1 MLRSAVRFAAGT
13 LNRDAKGTGK
23 RLNMHAEDGKSGT
36 ETGSTWEASIDG
48 VATRLLVEGIH
59 AGTLADLRLIGEDAG
74 RNGFSD
80 LAQRAATLASS
91 LEAADE
97 QEVETLLKSGITDL
111 RLSPGGGADG
121 VSTNARAPYQAL
133 EEDVELIA
141 DFLVEA
147 REHLSQIEGQ
157 MLSLERDPTAME
169 VIHAVFRAFHTIKGL
184 AGFLGFATIQAV
196 AHEVET
202 LLDLARNEKLR
213 IDTAIV
219 DVVLESAD
227 FLLAEMASI
236 DRLLLGAQH
245 IEPADSSALIARIK
259 TLAVTTPQTR
269 VIPNA
274 VHDDESPLA
283 AMRSAPLSSTLDEAS
298 KLPGSMVSIEPQIEF
313 PLEETSAAPVETPAL
328 VQALTGPPA
337 VAIVEAPAA
346 VPVRLSPPAQVE
358 NAGRSVEI
366 AKTPDAFSVRVDT
379 AKLDHLMDMVGEMV
393 IAQSLIRHS
402 PVLLTANDSRLIG
415 DLSQLARVTAEV
427 QRATMSMR
435 MVPVGQLFQKIERV
449 IRDLSRKANKQI
461 VLQTSGMDTEVDKT
475 VAEELSDPL
484 LHMVRN
490 SVDHGIEVAAERIA
504 AGKNPTA
511 QIRLSAYHQGGKIVI
526 EISDDGRGL
535 NAERIRA
542 KAEQRN
548 LVSPT
553 TVLSDSEVYQLIFE
567 PGFSTA
573 EKITDVS
580 GRGVG
585 MDVVRRNVEK
595 LRGRIETHSTLGQ
608 GTTFFLKLPL
618 TLAIIDGLVVE
629 VGQSHYIV
637 PLSVVREIFRPSESA
652 VFSVENREEMVLVR
666 EQLLPVVRLN
676 QRLGI
681 EGRTVHPSEGLLVV
695 IESESKRYCLL
706 VDDLLGKQ
714 EVVIKGLGEV
724 FKNIPG
730 LSGCAVLADGRVGLI
745 LDTDGIYRGRR
756 R

>member
-1 MLRSAVRFAAGT
+1 L
-13 LNRDAKGTGK
+13 
-23 RLNMHAEDGKSGT
+23 
-36 ETGSTWEASIDG
+36 TWEASIDG

-59 AGTLADLRLIGEDAG
+59 AGTLAELRLIGEDAE

-97 QEVETLLKSGITDL
+97 QEAETLLKSGITDL
-111 RLSPGGGADG
+111 RLSPGGGANG
-121 VSTNARAPYQAL
+121 VSTNACAPYQAL
-133 EEDVELIA
+133 EEDVELMA

-184 AGFLGFATIQAV
+184 AGFLGFSTIQAV

-213 IDTAIV
+213 VDTAIV

-227 FLLAEMASI
+227 FLLEEMASI

-245 IEPADSSALIARIK
+245 IEPADSSALIARIR
-259 TLAVTTPQTR
+259 TLAVTSPQTAA
-269 VIPNA
+269 IPDA
-274 VHDDESPLA
+274 VHDDESPVA
-283 AMRSAPLSSTLDEAS
+283 EMRSAPLSSELDEAS
-298 KLPGSMVSIEPQIEF
+298 KASVNMVSIESQIAF
-313 PLEETSAAPVETPAL
+313 PMEETSAAPVETPVLLQPLA
-328 VQALTGPPA
+328 VPPA
-337 VAIVEAPAA
+337 AAGVKAPAA
-346 VPVRLSPPAQVE
+346 VPVRLSPPGKGE
-358 NAGRSVEI
+358 DAGRSVEI
-366 AKTPDAFSVRVDT
+366 AKTPDASSVRVET

-402 PVLLTANDSRLIG
+402 QVLLNANDSRLIG

-461 VLQTSGMDTEVDKT
+461 VLHTSGMDTEVDKT

-490 SVDHGIEVAAERIA
+490 SVDHGIEAAAERVA

-553 TVLSDSEVYQLIFE
+553 TTLSDSEVYQLIFE

-595 LRGRIETHSTLGQ
+595 LRGRIETHSTLGH
-608 GTTFFLKLPL
+608 GTTFLLKLPL

-637 PLSVVREIFRPSESA
+637 PLSVVREIFRPSEST
-652 VFSVENREEMVLVR
+652 VFRVENREEMVLVR

-681 EGRTVHPSEGLLVV
+681 EGRTVRPSEGLLVV

-745 LDTDGIYRGRR
+745 LDTDGVYRGRR